1 MSSDGHD
8 GNREQAPL
16 RFIEL
21 LQAVAAAL
29 LGVQSER
36 ARQRDFSRGK
46 PMHFILIGILATIIF
61 VLTITGIVQL
71 VLHLATG
78 G

>member
-1 MSSDGHD
+1 MSSEGQN
-8 GNREQAPL
+8 GNGGQAPL

-36 ARQRDFSRGK
+36 ARKRDFSRGK
-46 PMHFILIGILATIIF
+46 PMHFIIIGVLATIVF

-78 G
+78 S